1 MLGNNNRIGMMYA
14 VWDKMQNK
22 EEILSQAE
30 LHLKTL

>member
-1 MLGNNNRIGMMYA
+1 MMYA

-22 EEILSQAE
+22 EEILAQAE